1 MKLYIETSVPNMLLH
16 DDAPDKKQVTKL
28 FVEWLRLS
36 AHEPFVSP
44 VVIKE
49 IARTQSPRREALEQ
63 AVLELRATLLDVTPE
78 VEVLAEQY
86 SQARIVPSRFQNDL
100 LHVAVAVCYRL
111 DIIVS
116 WNMKHLANPNK
127 VALINAVNRQNGW
140 PLIRIH
146 TPKEMVGL

>member
-16 DDAPDKKQVTKL
+16 DDALDKSQITKL

-36 AHEPFVSP
+36 AHEPFISP
-44 VVIKE
+44 VVYKE
-49 IARTQSPRREALEQ
+49 IARAQSPRRELLEQ
-63 AVLELRATLLDVTPE
+63 AVLGMRPNLLDMTPE
-78 VEVLAEQY
+78 VEMLAEQY
-86 SQARIVPSRFQNDL
+86 LAERIIPARFRDDL

-127 VALINAVNRQNGW
+127 VALINAVNRQQGR
-140 PLIRIH
+140 PFMRIH
-146 TPKEMVGL
+146 TPKEMIGL